1 MNPEHPF
8 IGRTLKHYAVE
19 DWLGQGGMG
28 VVYRALDTKLRRP
41 VAIKLLRPDLVA
53 DPDRRARFVQ
63 EARAAASLSH
73 PAIAQI
79 YDIDEADG
87 DLFIAMEYID
97 GRTVSRLIADAELDL
112 LSAVEIALQVA
123 EGLAKAHAQG
133 LIHRDI
139 KSDNIMV
146 TADGHAKLLDFGL
159 AKLFDAAPA
168 AAGGTMAALSGPT
181 VTQTMAGPAAATQTM
196 VGTVRGTINY
206 MSPEQARG
214 RALTPASDVFSLGIV
229 LYEMACG
236 DRPFKGDTPLD
247 TMHSIAF
254 EEPKPVTVMRRNLP
268 LQLHRILT
276 RCLRKKAEDRYPDAQ
291 ELAADLKNLKRD
303 LESGTRES
311 VPPVERLRS
320 WAERLNASF
329 PLGRNG
335 LIVLAAAVLA
345 SAIFI
350 AARVQWG
357 NILSFG
363 LLALLIYRVARNKK
377 AKRLHSITAKIAK
390 DPNVR
395 AVLLHENRLT
405 VILDR
410 ASAATNIHVTSLI
423 DGINKRLYFGS
434 RVGADIR
441 AGLSETEYE
450 AVLKT
455 PGIIYAREAAARKE
469 R

>member
-8 IGRTLKHYAVE
+8 VGRTLKHYAVE
-19 DWLGQGGMG
+19 EWLGQGGMG

-53 DPDRRARFVQ
+53 NPDRRARFVQ
-63 EARAAASLSH
+63 EARAAASLTH

-79 YDIDEADG
+79 YDIDEAEG
-87 DLFIAMEYID
+87 ELFIAMEYID
-97 GRTVSRLIADAELDL
+97 GRTVSRLISASELDL
-112 LSAVEIALQVA
+112 LSAVEIAQQIA

-146 TADGHAKLLDFGL
+146 TGDGHAKLLDFGL
-159 AKLFDAAPA
+159 AKLFDSGPDAGGGPAAAAPA
-168 AAGGTMAALSGPT
+168 GPT

-229 LYEMACG
+229 LYEMVCG

-254 EEPKPVTVMRRNLP
+254 EEPKPVTVVRKNLP
-268 LQLHRILT
+268 FQLHRILT

-291 ELAADLKNLKRD
+291 GLAADLKNLKRD
-303 LESGTRES
+303 LESGTREA

-320 WAERLNASF
+320 WAEKLIASF

-335 LIVLAAAVLA
+335 LVVLAAAALA

-350 AARVQWG
+350 VARVQWG
-357 NILSFG
+357 NILTLG
-363 LLALLIYRVARNKK
+363 LIALLIYRSARNKK
-377 AKRLHSITAKIAK
+377 ARRLRTIAAKIAK
-390 DPNVR
+390 DLNVR
-395 AVLLHENRLT
+395 AVLLHEERII
-405 VILDR
+405 VILDQ
-410 ASAATNIHVTSLI
+410 ASAASNIHITSLI
-423 DGINKRLYFGS
+423 DAVNKKLYFGA
-434 RVGADIR
+434 RVGVDIR
-441 AGLSETEYE
+441 AGLSGPEYD

-455 PGIIYAREAAARKE
+455 PGIVYAREDPARP
-469 R
+469 

>member
-1 MNPEHPF
+1 MNPPDAL

-19 DWLGQGGMG
+19 EWLGQGGMG

-63 EARAAASLSH
+63 EARAAASLNH

-87 DLFIAMEYID
+87 DLFIAMEYVD

-146 TADGHAKLLDFGL
+146 TSDGHAKLLDFGL
-159 AKLFDAAPA
+159 AKLFDAGPDG
-168 AAGGTMAALSGPT
+168 AGGAMATISGPT
-181 VTQTMAGPAAATQTM
+181 VTQTMGGPAAATQTM
-196 VGTVRGTINY
+196 AGTVRGTINY

-214 RALTPASDVFSLGIV
+214 RALTPSSDVFSLGIV

-254 EEPKPVTVMRRNLP
+254 EEPKPVTVVRKNLP
-268 LQLHRILT
+268 FQLHRILT

-291 ELAADLKNLKRD
+291 GLAADLKNLKRD
-303 LESGTRES
+303 LESGTREA
-311 VPPVERLRS
+311 VPPVDRLRH
-320 WAERLNASF
+320 WAGRLAAGF
-329 PLGRNG
+329 PSGRNG
-335 LIVLAAAVLA
+335 LLVLAAAALA
-345 SAIFI
+345 SVIFI

-357 NILSFG
+357 NILSLG
-363 LLALLIYRVARNKK
+363 LVAFLIYRSARNKK
-377 AKRLHSITAKIAK
+377 ARRLRSITAKIAK

-395 AVLLHENRLT
+395 AVLVHENRLT
-405 VILDR
+405 VVLDR

-423 DGINKRLYFGS
+423 DEVNKRLYFS
-434 RVGADIR
+434 ARVVADIR
-441 AGLSETEYE
+441 AGLSGAEYD

-455 PGIIYAREAAARKE
+455 PGIVYAREDVPRPD